1 MMMMVGYRILRAI
14 ARDRRGIAIT
24 EMAYC
29 FPVLLLLTLW
39 LFEITNYVLVK
50 QQVSQLAIQVADN
63 ASRIG
68 TQNTVQAEID
78 EGQVNDVFT
87 GAALQAGA
95 LDMKNNGRI
104 ILSSLEIDPATPHGQ
119 YIHWQRCFGAY
130 AYPSSYGVQGDGKG
144 NNSVS
149 GMGPASAR
157 ITATSIAPAM
167 FVEIG
172 YRYKPIITSRWV
184 PSGPLREVASLI
196 VRDNRDTSGTG
207 VKPLAGATAS
217 TC

>member
-1 MMMMVGYRILRAI
+1 MNLPTSGLLRAI
-14 ARDRRGIAIT
+14 ARDRRGLAVT

-29 FPVLLLLTLW
+29 LPILLLLTLW
-39 LFEITNYVLVK
+39 LFEITNYVIVK

-68 TQNTVQAEID
+68 TQNTVQSEID
-78 EGQVNDVFT
+78 EGQVNDLFI
-87 GAALQAGA
+87 GAGLQSGR
-95 LDMKNNGRI
+95 LDILRNGRI
-104 ILSSLEIDPATPHGQ
+104 ILSSLEVDPASPNGQ
-119 YIHWQRCFGAY
+119 YIHWQRCYGTL

-144 NNSVS
+144 NTNVK

-157 ITATSIAPAM
+157 ITATATAPAM
-167 FVEIG
+167 YVEIG
-172 YRYKPIITSRWV
+172 YNYRPMITSAWI
-184 PSGPLREVASLI
+184 PSGPIKEVASLI

-207 VKPLAGATAS
+207 IKAVAGTTPS